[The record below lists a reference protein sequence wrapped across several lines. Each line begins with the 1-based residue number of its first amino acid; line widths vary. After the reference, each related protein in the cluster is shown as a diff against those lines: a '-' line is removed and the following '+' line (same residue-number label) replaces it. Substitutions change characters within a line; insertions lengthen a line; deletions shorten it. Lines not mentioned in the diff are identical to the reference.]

1 MSRCDVRFTPK
12 SGHYRAIVRCP
23 LCAKSG
29 LMHFSKMKSF
39 DHDSITSS
47 AWVNVDPALP
57 VDARQRGQDWIA
69 DYIAD
74 HIANLQQR
82 CRPAASKT
90 PPKCLARSHAIL
102 TSPYWRPFT
111 RRDAFLSFLFPEK

>member
-57 VDARQRGQDWIA
+57 VDARQRLNTNWHNSLKRIDVNVL
-69 DYIAD
+69 
-74 HIANLQQR
+74 ANQIQEKGVKSFVKSSNGLMSGIDFKCAVLQQ
-82 CRPAASKT
+82 AS
-90 PPKCLARSHAIL
+90 
-102 TSPYWRPFT
+102 
-111 RRDAFLSFLFPEK
+111 